1 MRKATVIKHSK
12 YFTRGKVYEVRKD
25 YMDLSMVKWF
35 IVQRDDG
42 NKAMIHEKDLR
53 FVR

>member
-1 MRKATVIKHSK
+1 MRKATVTKHSK
-12 YFTRGKVYEVRKD
+12 YFTRNKIYEVRRD
-25 YMDLSMVKWF
+25 YMDLSMPKWF

-42 NKAMIHEKDLR
+42 NKAMIHEKYLR